1 LAVSQPAVVSAGGAY
16 WIRHQ
21 VGGHAVY
28 FEAELTIHGDQHRI
42 TAQAKSSV
50 SVAHGDMPGKVS
62 DPLRSA
68 PAVNKA
74 TADYTLTLDGQDE
87 SSTANLELVHL
98 GGHYYVEEELTPGQY
113 AYYQA
118 DVEIKTGGDSDSIT
132 VVSDRSRAISVSDQ
146 GFVSGTTIARLEPDN
161 SKFHVKYTDLS
172 GLVHLN
178 VMSADAERGGYQ
190 FHLDAYVNGEG
201 AYKTAKVVRND
212 DGRYLLQTVNGVG
225 EVILYYP
232 LYYQDANGNY
242 HNSFSVHTNVESGV
256 TTIELREA
264 DIAQRLRNPPDP
276 LAALDRAMARVDTKR
291 SELGA
296 LDNRLESVIRTNT
309 VTSQNLSAARSRI
322 EDADYAV
329 EISNMTRAQIL
340 QQAGTSALSHA
351 NQVPSTVL
359 SLLR

>member
-1 LAVSQPAVVSAGGAY
+1 
-16 WIRHQ
+16 
-21 VGGHAVY
+21 
-28 FEAELTIHGDQHRI
+28 
-42 TAQAKSSV
+42 
-50 SVAHGDMPGKVS
+50 
-62 DPLRSA
+62 
-68 PAVNKA
+68 
-74 TADYTLTLDGQDE
+74 
-87 SSTANLELVHL
+87 
-98 GGHYYVEEELTPGQY
+98 
-113 AYYQA
+113 
-118 DVEIKTGGDSDSIT
+118 
-132 VVSDRSRAISVSDQ
+132 
-146 GFVSGTTIARLEPDN
+146 
-161 SKFHVKYTDLS
+161 
-172 GLVHLN
+172 
-178 VMSADAERGGYQ
+178 
-190 FHLDAYVNGEG
+190 
-201 AYKTAKVVRND
+201 
-212 DGRYLLQTVNGVG
+212 
-225 EVILYYP
+225 
-232 LYYQDANGNY
+232 YYQDANGNY